1 MSFQTVLD
9 AQDAQLLS
17 AFDPATTSADSITS
31 GAGSGLK
38 SLSDPTRQYLDVPTK
53 SSYRPRPS
61 IDSTYSELSELSIY
75 SDELRHSRPLI
86 SNDAAA
92 HLPSSSPAALRRG
105 WRGTLDALWIRNKGV
120 VLVLLSQAFGSLMN
134 VATRILETD
143 GTHGKA
149 MHPFQVLT
157 PTLYV
162 ITQPIFLP
170 TDTQPSFQILF
181 ARQSLTSAFSLAYG
195 YYTHIP
201 HFPFGP
207 RNVLPLLIARGV
219 FGFFGVF
226 GLYFA
231 LLYLPLA
238 EATVLT
244 FLAPILSCYV
254 CALLIPGES
263 FSRQQQLAAFLS
275 LVGVVV
281 IARPATLF
289 NDSSSGGP
297 TLPSEMAPNTTTTT
311 TITMI
316 RSHHTSPF
324 SNPTGPTPHQH
335 LLAVLVSMLG
345 VVGGCGAMT
354 AIRWIGTRAHP
365 LISVNYFSV
374 WCTLVSLVAVAAVP
388 SVGFRLPANIV
399 EWSLLASLGGCG
411 FFLQFLLTAGLAYGG
426 QSEDGST
433 SSRRRRVRN
442 GEEEGDGEEEGLGSG
457 GRGRSTEKERDELL
471 KQGSGTRATNM
482 VYSQM
487 LFALMFDKLI
497 WGITPGVSSWAG
509 SGLILVSAVWVAVAR
524 DKDQNNKENLG
535 SMVVGGGDGSGT
547 GAVVFKERPKRDGGG
562 TVEEEQGLMSSGGGD
577 VLEEGESSGEV
588 MEMEDLSPKHE
599 TERETK
605 RSAIT

>member
-1 MSFQTVLD
+1 ML
-9 AQDAQLLS
+9 
-17 AFDPATTSADSITS
+17 
-31 GAGSGLK
+31 
-38 SLSDPTRQYLDVPTK
+38 
-53 SSYRPRPS
+53 
-61 IDSTYSELSELSIY
+61 
-75 SDELRHSRPLI
+75 
-86 SNDAAA
+86 
-92 HLPSSSPAALRRG
+92 
-105 WRGTLDALWIRNKGV
+105 
-120 VLVLLSQAFGSLMN
+120 
-134 VATRILETD
+134 
-143 GTHGKA
+143 
-149 MHPFQVLT
+149 
-157 PTLYV
+157 
-162 ITQPIFLP
+162 LP

-207 RNVLPLLIARGV
+207 RNVLPLLIARGI

-289 NDSSSGGP
+289 SNSSSSGP
-297 TLPSEMAPNTTTTT
+297 TPPPEMAPNTTT
-311 TITMI
+311 TMI

-324 SNPTGPTPHQH
+324 SNPTRPTPHQH

-345 VVGGCGAMT
+345 VVGACGAMT

-365 LISVNYFSV
+365 LISVNYFSI

-426 QSEDGST
+426 QSEDGNTS
-433 SSRRRRVRN
+433 SSRRRRRN
-442 GEEEGDGEEEGLGSG
+442 GEEEGDGEEEGLGG
-457 GRGRSTEKERDELL
+457 GGRGRGRSTEKERDELL
-471 KQGSGTRATNM
+471 RRGSGTRATNM

-509 SGLILVSAVWVAVAR
+509 SGLILVSVVWVAVAR
-524 DKDQNNKENLG
+524 DKDRNSKENSG

-547 GAVVFKERPKRDGGG
+547 GAVVFKELPKRDGGG
-562 TVEEEQGLMSSGGGD
+562 TAEEEQGLMSSGSGD

-588 MEMEDLSPKHE
+588 LEMEDLSPKHE
-599 TERETK
+599 TERETE
-605 RSAIT
+605 RSRIA